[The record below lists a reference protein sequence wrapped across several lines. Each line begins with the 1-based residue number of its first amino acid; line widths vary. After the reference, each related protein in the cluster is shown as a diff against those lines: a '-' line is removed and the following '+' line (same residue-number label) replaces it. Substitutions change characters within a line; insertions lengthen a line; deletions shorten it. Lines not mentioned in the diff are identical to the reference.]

1 MAAGV
6 PRPPII
12 ALLTDFGLEDAYVGI
27 MKGVI
32 LSLSPEARLV
42 DLSHEVPPQDVL
54 SGALVLQSAWRY
66 FPPGTIHLAVVD
78 PGVGSR
84 RRAMAAACGEQFLV
98 GPDNGVF
105 SLIFAEQ
112 TPLTVISLENPHYFL
127 ANVAT
132 TFHGR
137 DIFAPVAAHLSLGV
151 PLTAFGPA
159 LFDPV
164 RLDFPAPEFREAEV
178 NGQIISVD
186 HFGNLI
192 SNIPF
197 ESLQIWLRGR
207 SASLRVNGRVIPHL
221 ATTYSDVSPGA
232 LLALC
237 GSHGYLEI
245 ACRQGRAAQVLNAA
259 VGARVQVNISHS
271 HINFGKME

>member
-1 MAAGV
+1 MV
-6 PRPPII
+6 PKNPHPPLIT
-12 ALLTDFGLEDAYVGI
+12 LLTDFGLRDAYVGV

-32 LSLSPEARLV
+32 LSLNPDVHLV
-42 DLSHEVPPQDVL
+42 DLSHEVAPQDIV
-54 SGALVLQSAWRY
+54 SGALILQSAWRY

-98 GPDNGVF
+98 GPDNGLF
-105 SLIFAEQ
+105 SLVLAEQ
-112 TPLTVISLENPHYFL
+112 TSLTMVSLENPRYFL
-127 ANVAT
+127 PDVSA

-151 PLTAFGPA
+151 ALTYLGPA
-159 LFDPV
+159 LHDPV
-164 RLDFPAPEFREAEV
+164 RLDLATPQFGEAEV
-178 NGQIISVD
+178 KGQIISSD

-197 ESLQIWLRGR
+197 KALQSWLRER
-207 SASLRVNGRVIPHL
+207 SAGLRVKGQVIPHL
-221 ATTYSDVSPGA
+221 ASTYSDVPPGTV
-232 LLALC
+232 LALG

-245 ACRQGRAAQVLNAA
+245 ACRQGSAAQVLGAE
-259 VGARVQVNISHS
+259 VGDQV
-271 HINFGKME
+271 EVYL